1 MSKKKINREITVKST
16 TENLSVIRDFIND
29 QAARAGFDA
38 DDIHKIIL
46 AVDEACTNVIK
57 HAYKFS
63 PEGEITISTKIEKN
77 KFVISIFDRGLHF
90 DPNKIPEPD
99 IIEYHKSKKIGGLG
113 MYLMKKLMDE
123 VRYNISTDSNQVILI
138 KNLKV

>member
-1 MSKKKINREITVKST
+1 MSKNKLNSEIVVKST
-16 TENLSVIRDFIND
+16 TDNLSVIRDFINE
-29 QAARAGFDA
+29 QAVKAGFDA
-38 DDIHKIIL
+38 EDINKIIL

-63 PEGEITISTKIEKN
+63 PDGEISISTKIEKN

-99 IIEYHKSKKIGGLG
+99 IVEYHKSKKIGGLG

-123 VRYNISTDSNQVILI
+123 VKYNISKDSNQVILI
-138 KNLKV
+138 KKLKV